1 MNRVT
6 IAIFAAGLV
15 FMPASALASWS
26 WDSTALQSGGYRIRA
41 VTWQNGISV
50 SIACEPGTGPNVFQL
65 EIAGQEL
72 PYLDSTDKAQESLVF
87 RFDEGDRQYNAFDGW
102 ADVWYSAENGS
113 WSGGLYLEH
122 EGLDAFGGASVIRI
136 LNASGREVV
145 RFSTLGTRLA
155 ERAMRAICHD
165 GMTIEQWLGRRA
177 D

>member
-1 MNRVT
+1 MW
-6 IAIFAAGLV
+6 
-15 FMPASALASWS
+15 AS
-26 WDSTALQSGGYRIRA
+26 
-41 VTWQNGISV
+41 N

-122 EGLDAFGGASVIRI
+122 EGLDAFGGASVMRI
-136 LNASGREVV
+136 LNASGREVA
-145 RFSTLGTRLA
+145 RFSTSGTRLA